1 MNMPGKTPIE
11 KIIPLSASRRS
22 LRETL
27 TPEIKTSRVFLP
39 SSRANW
45 GLRVSREGNDRPSL
59 EENNRNNIKLNPYN
73 CPDVSTHLS
82 ECPVCSNLYGKEKL
96 LYIFLGA
103 MIVIIFFVI
112 KNQLN

>member
-11 KIIPLSASRRS
+11 KIISFSTKP
-22 LRETL
+22 EKTL
-27 TPEIKTSRVFLP
+27 TPKSYESMKNTFRTPI
-39 SSRANW
+39 
-45 GLRVSREGNDRPSL
+45 
-59 EENNRNNIKLNPYN
+59 PYN

-82 ECPVCSNLYGKEKL
+82 DCPVCSNLYGKEKL

-103 MIVIIFFVI
+103 MIVIVFLVI

>member
-11 KIIPLSASRRS
+11 KIVSLSAK
-22 LRETL
+22 
-27 TPEIKTSRVFLP
+27 PFK
-39 SSRANW
+39 
-45 GLRVSREGNDRPSL
+45 VSRGSPRDDKERSYKNTFRTP
-59 EENNRNNIKLNPYN
+59 IPYN

-82 ECPVCSNLYGKEKL
+82 DCPVCSNLYGKEKL

-103 MIVIIFFVI
+103 MIVIIFLVI

>member
-11 KIIPLSASRRS
+11 KIVSLSASQGSKATPRFFWDEKPRS
-22 LRETL
+22 YESKNTFR
-27 TPEIKTSRVFLP
+27 TPIS
-39 SSRANW
+39 
-45 GLRVSREGNDRPSL
+45 
-59 EENNRNNIKLNPYN
+59 YN

-82 ECPVCSNLYGKEKL
+82 DCPVCSNLYGKEKL

-103 MIVIIFFVI
+103 MIVIIFLVI